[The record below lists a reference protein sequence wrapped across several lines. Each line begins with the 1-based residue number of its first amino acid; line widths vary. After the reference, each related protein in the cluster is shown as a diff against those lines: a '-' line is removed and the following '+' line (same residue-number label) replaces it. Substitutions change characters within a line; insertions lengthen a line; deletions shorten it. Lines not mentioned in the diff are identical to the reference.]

1 MDLQCFIQMCFYI
14 LFRKGCGNGVL
25 ENPLL
30 KLGDAKIGTEA
41 SQETTT
47 LGLLLVMR
55 KLLKLAS
62 VTVSHK
68 SLFCQKNQWKIVYD

>member
-1 MDLQCFIQMCFYI
+1 MFYI

-30 KLGDAKIGTEA
+30 KLGKMETEA
-41 SQETTT
+41 SQGTKT
-47 LGLLLVMR
+47 LGLLLVMW

-68 SLFCQKNQWKIVYD
+68 SLFVFFMS